1 MMKLSL
7 EFDGFD
13 RIEILWRFQTKL
25 PFFRPRVFFRVWR
38 DTRFISTPSHT
49 RFERCVAKNI
59 HSFLFSVIEEE
70 NVAESRGKQREENV
84 ESLLNHESGKKE
96 WRRKIFRCNFL
107 NEIVEYVTV
116 MCVPLDDEDDD
127 EEREAEP
134 YSTVVE
140 TDFKFSDFVH
150 R

>member
-1 MMKLSL
+1 MA
-7 EFDGFD
+7 FPN
-13 RIEILWRFQTKL
+13 QT
-25 PFFRPRVFFRVWR
+25 PFFSTACIFSRVARHAIYFNPPR
-38 DTRFISTPSHT
+38 DT
-49 RFERCVAKNI
+49 RFERCVARNI

>member
-1 MMKLSL
+1 MDSIVSRFYGVSKPNSL
-7 EFDGFD
+7 FFD
-13 RIEILWRFQTKL
+13 RVYFFACGETRDLFQ
-25 PFFRPRVFFRVWR
+25 PPP
-38 DTRFISTPSHT
+38 DT
-49 RFERCVAKNI
+49 RFERCVARNI

-107 NEIVEYVTV
+107 NEIIEYVTV

-134 YSTVVE
+134 YSTMVE

>member
-1 MMKLSL
+1 MDSIVSRFYGVSKPNSL
-7 EFDGFD
+7 FFD
-13 RIEILWRFQTKL
+13 RVYFFACDETRDLFQ
-25 PFFRPRVFFRVWR
+25 PPP
-38 DTRFISTPSHT
+38 DT
-49 RFERCVAKNI
+49 RFERCVARNI

-107 NEIVEYVTV
+107 NEIVEYV

>member
-1 MMKLSL
+1 
-7 EFDGFD
+7 
-13 RIEILWRFQTKL
+13 
-25 PFFRPRVFFRVWR
+25 
-38 DTRFISTPSHT
+38 
-49 RFERCVAKNI
+49 
-59 HSFLFSVIEEE
+59 
-70 NVAESRGKQREENV
+70 
-84 ESLLNHESGKKE
+84 
-96 WRRKIFRCNFL
+96 
-107 NEIVEYVTV
+107 

>member
-1 MMKLSL
+1 MDSIVSRFYGVSKPNSL
-7 EFDGFD
+7 FFD
-13 RIEILWRFQTKL
+13 RVYFFACGETRDLFQ
-25 PFFRPRVFFRVWR
+25 PPP
-38 DTRFISTPSHT
+38 DT
-49 RFERCVAKNI
+49 RFERCVARNI

-70 NVAESRGKQREENV
+70 NVAESREKQREENV

-96 WRRKIFRCNFL
+96 WGRKIFRCNFL

>member
-1 MMKLSL
+1 MDSIVSRFYGVSKPNSL
-7 EFDGFD
+7 FFVYFFACGETRD
-13 RIEILWRFQTKL
+13 LFQ
-25 PFFRPRVFFRVWR
+25 PPP
-38 DTRFISTPSHT
+38 DT
-49 RFERCVAKNI
+49 RFERCVARNI

-96 WRRKIFRCNFL
+96 WGRKIFRCNFL
-107 NEIVEYVTV
+107 NEIVEYV

>member
-1 MMKLSL
+1 MDSIVSRFYGVSKPNSL
-7 EFDGFD
+7 FFD
-13 RIEILWRFQTKL
+13 RVYFFAYGETRDLFQ
-25 PFFRPRVFFRVWR
+25 PPP
-38 DTRFISTPSHT
+38 DT
-49 RFERCVAKNI
+49 RFERCVARNI

>member
-1 MMKLSL
+1 M
-7 EFDGFD
+7 
-13 RIEILWRFQTKL
+13 
-25 PFFRPRVFFRVWR
+25 
-38 DTRFISTPSHT
+38 
-49 RFERCVAKNI
+49 KNI

>member
-1 MMKLSL
+1 MDSIVSRFYGVSKPNSL
-7 EFDGFD
+7 FFD
-13 RIEILWRFQTKL
+13 RVYFFACGETRDLFQS
-25 PFFRPRVFFRVWR
+25 PP
-38 DTRFISTPSHT
+38 DT
-49 RFERCVAKNI
+49 RFERCVARNI

-107 NEIVEYVTV
+107 NEIVEYV

>member
-1 MMKLSL
+1 MKLSL

-25 PFFRPRVFFRVWR
+25 PFFDRVYFFACGETR
-38 DTRFISTPSHT
+38 DLFQPPPDT
-49 RFERCVAKNI
+49 RFERCVARNI

-107 NEIVEYVTV
+107 NEIVEYV

>member
-1 MMKLSL
+1 MDSIVSRFYGVSKPNSL
-7 EFDGFD
+7 FFD
-13 RIEILWRFQTKL
+13 RVYFFACGEKRDLFQ
-25 PFFRPRVFFRVWR
+25 PPP
-38 DTRFISTPSHT
+38 DT
-49 RFERCVAKNI
+49 RFERCVARNI

-107 NEIVEYVTV
+107 NEIVEYV